1 MYNVVKNLVSE
12 YHILM
17 LYQGSPACVLL
28 KNLFQKFKKKKNLF
42 LFTNLFLLQLHWFVT
57 FYVFYDIILL
67 LL

>member
-28 KNLFQKFKKKKNLF
+28 KNLFLF
-42 LFTNLFLLQLHWFVT
+42 YFQIY
-57 FYVFYDIILL
+57 FYCSYIGL
-67 LL
+67 